1 MRPKKD
7 KDKDK
12 RPQAP
17 KLDPWRKME
26 VTAADAARQQKAAE
40 ASQIMGRL
48 GLMTDRQRIF
58 DRWIIRI
65 RRKDTMQILWTKRG
79 MNEDTILTEMLR
91 WLRKEEERTKKQ

>member
-12 RPQAP
+12 RPP
-17 KLDPWRKME
+17 KLDPWRKMD

-40 ASQIMGRL
+40 ASQIMGRW

-79 MNEDTILTEMLR
+79 INDDTILTEMLR
-91 WLRKEEERTKKQ
+91 WLRKEEERIKKQ